1 MRCHVNIASMK
12 TLTIA
17 AVTGL
22 LLAGCASLSG
32 GPAGVTVL
40 ASGNHSNIKDQMYK
54 DIHTQADFDKLW
66 QKAFGGMGMAPDK
79 PNVDFSKDM
88 VIASFIG
95 EQKHGGFIIRI
106 TKVDQTPSGID
117 VTVMTTIPGANC
129 RYPRSTSEQFQI
141 ATIPAS
147 TKPVSFNAEQQNA
160 PACG

>member
-1 MRCHVNIASMK
+1 MNIASMK

-17 AVTGL
+17 AVMGL

-32 GPAGVTVL
+32 GPSGVTVL
-40 ASGNHSNIKDQMYK
+40 ASGNHSNIKDQMEK

-66 QKAFGGMGMAPDK
+66 QKAFGSMGMAPNK
-79 PNVDFSKDM
+79 PKVDFSKDM

-106 TKVDQTPSGID
+106 TKVNETPTAVG
-117 VTVMTTIPGANC
+117 VTIMTTIPGANC
-129 RYPRSTSEQFQI
+129 RYPRNTSEQFQI

-147 TKPVSFNAEQQNA
+147 TKPVSFNVEQQNA